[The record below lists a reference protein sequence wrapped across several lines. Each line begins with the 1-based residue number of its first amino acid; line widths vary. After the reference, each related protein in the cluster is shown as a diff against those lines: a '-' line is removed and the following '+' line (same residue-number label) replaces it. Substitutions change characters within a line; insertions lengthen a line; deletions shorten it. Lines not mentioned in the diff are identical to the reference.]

1 VIAGC
6 PARIIHGSSLAL
18 TPGTRLGPYEIVSA
32 LGAGGMG
39 EVYRARDARLDRDV
53 AIKILPETFAAD
65 PERVI
70 RFQREAKVLASLNHP
85 NIAIIHGL
93 EQAGGAH
100 ALVMELVEGEDL
112 AQRIARGAIPVDEAL
127 PIAKQ
132 IAEAL
137 EAAHE
142 QGILHRDL
150 KPANIKVRPDGTVK
164 VLDFGLAKAMEPPSS
179 AMSVSVSQGPTIT
192 TPAMMTGVGMI
203 LGTAA
208 YMSPEQAT
216 GKEADRTSD
225 VWAFGCVLYEM
236 LSGQPVFGGTTTA
249 EILSEV
255 LKSEPDWKRLPP
267 STPEGIRRL
276 LRRCLEKDRK
286 ERLRHVGDARIEIRD
301 AQSGPDIN
309 SQLRPNVS
317 RSRERLAWAAALLFA
332 AGAGLAIV
340 WPRQPAPA
348 PLEARLEI
356 STPSTSDPASFAISP
371 DAKTIVFVATSQG
384 RLPLWLRRLD
394 SSAARPLAGTD
405 GASLPFWSPD
415 SQSVGFFADGKLK
428 RIDIDSGSV
437 QPLAEAPIGGG
448 GTWSRN
454 GVILFSPLP
463 PLSVFRVSAAG
474 GDVTPQTL
482 VVPPQQGHNS
492 PHFLPDGRHFLYF
505 VRGSP
510 EVRGIYV
517 GQIDEPSS
525 RRLRDADSGAV
536 YVRPGH
542 LLFVREGTIFAQP
555 FDLDRLQFTG
565 DPFLLAEQ
573 AASGAQGPPAA
584 SAVGPIAYRTG
595 AEFPVRQLVWVDRS
609 GTELEKVGEPVADLN
624 APALSQD
631 GKRVALFRIVGG
643 NVDIWSL
650 DVERRGL
657 DRLTSDPADDV
668 VPIWSSDDKSI
679 LFSSNRKGLGNLYLK
694 VVAEV
699 GSERLL
705 LTTPQIKLPN
715 DWSADG
721 RFVLYSSFDQR
732 SKADLWGLRLED
744 PSRPFVVAQT
754 DGSNASGQFSPDGQW
769 IAHTSNESGRWEV
782 YIRPFPPTGG
792 KSLISTNGGVMPR
805 WRPDG
810 KELFYVA
817 LDDRL
822 MAVPIRQDRE
832 KHTVE
837 AGDPVA
843 LFATRIGGARQQTM
857 FGQYEVAPNGQRFL
871 MNNVA
876 GDVTAAPIT
885 IIMNWKPKP

>member
-1 VIAGC
+1 
-6 PARIIHGSSLAL
+6 LAL
-18 TPGTRLGPYEIVSA
+18 TPGTRLGVYEITA
-32 LGAGGMG
+32 LLGEGGMG
-39 EVYRARDARLDRDV
+39 QVYRATDTKLKRQV
-53 AIKILPETFAAD
+53 AIKILPPSLAAD
-65 PERVI
+65 SDRLA
-70 RFQREAKVLASLNHP
+70 RFQREAEVLASLNHP
-85 NIAIIHGL
+85 NIAHIHGL
-93 EQAGGAH
+93 EESGGMT

-112 AQRIARGAIPVDEAL
+112 SQRIARGAIPIDEAL

-142 QGILHRDL
+142 QGIIHRDL

-164 VLDFGLAKAMEPPSS
+164 VLDFGLAKAMEPAAGSSPSAS
-179 AMSVSVSQGPTIT
+179 MSPTIT

-208 YMSPEQAT
+208 YMSPEQAK
-216 GKEADRTSD
+216 GREADKRSD
-225 VWAFGCVLYEM
+225 IWAFGAVLYEM
-236 LSGQPVFGGTTTA
+236 LSGKPVFGGTTTV

-276 LRRCLEKDRK
+276 LRRCLEKDWK

-301 AQSGPDIN
+301 AQSGPEIN

-317 RSRERLAWAAALLFA
+317 RSRERLAWASAALLFA
-332 AGAGLAIV
+332 TVAGLAVV

-356 STPSTSDPASFAISP
+356 STPSTSDPSSFAISP

-384 RLPLWLRRLD
+384 QLQLWLRSLD
-394 SSAARPLAGTD
+394 SVSTRPLAGTD

-415 SQSVGFFADGKLK
+415 SQSIGFFAEGKLK

-437 QPLAEAPIGGG
+437 QPLAEAPIGQG
-448 GTWSRN
+448 GTWSRD
-454 GVILFSPLP
+454 GVILFSPFP

-474 GDVTPQTL
+474 GEVIPQTH

-517 GQIDEPSS
+517 GQIDEPIS

-573 AASGAQGPPAA
+573 ATPGAPGPPAA

-595 AEFPVRQLVWVDRS
+595 AGQPVRQFLWVDRS
-609 GTELEKVGEPVADLN
+609 GTELQRVGEPGADLN
-624 APALSQD
+624 APALSHD
-631 GKRVALFRIVGG
+631 GKRVALFRGVGG

-650 DVERRGL
+650 DVERGGL
-657 DRLTSDPADDV
+657 DRLTSDPADDTF
-668 VPIWSSDDKSI
+668 PIWSPDDKRI
-679 LFSSNRKGLGNLYLK
+679 LFSSNRKGVGDLYLK
-694 VVAEV
+694 LVADV

-705 LTTPQIKLPN
+705 LTTPQLKMPN

-721 RFVLYSSFDQR
+721 RFVLYSSFDRR

-744 PSRPFVVAQT
+744 PSKPFVVAQT
-754 DGSNASGQFSPDGQW
+754 DGSNAWGQFSPDGQW

-822 MAVPIRQDRE
+822 MAVPIRKNLE
-832 KHTVE
+832 KHMLE
-837 AGDPVA
+837 AGAPVA
-843 LFATRIGGARQQTM
+843 LFATRIGGARAQAM
-857 FGQYEVAPNGQRFL
+857 LGQYEVAPDGQRFL
-871 MNNVA
+871 MNSLA
-876 GDVTAAPIT
+876 GDVTAPPIT
-885 IIMNWKPKP
+885 IIMNWRPKP